1 MCVCI
6 LDACLYA
13 HCMCALSLKKPERD
27 SEVSEL
33 EFQMTMSHHLGA
45 EDPNARAT
53 NALGWAI
60 YSSPSPTC
68 SSLAFSVAPAPI
80 HTPISCTSSLNP
92 CACGSKILRCTQN
105 KSKMAFIVFYQSR
118 VTLSQQGFLF
128 FKLGLLLL
136 VLLDSKHV
144 NGC

>member
-1 MCVCI
+1 MQEQQMLLAELSTHPRHPHV
-6 LDACLYA
+6 LPG
-13 HCMCALSLKKPERD
+13 LSL
-27 SEVSEL
+27 
-33 EFQMTMSHHLGA
+33 
-45 EDPNARAT
+45 
-53 NALGWAI
+53 
-60 YSSPSPTC
+60 SPLPPSTHP
-68 SSLAFSVAPAPI
+68 LA
-80 HTPISCTSSLNP
+80 LNP